1 MAGKFWGE
9 LRLAWPCWLNRLENQ
24 RSFFF
29 LLLIVCACETTQTS
43 HTKFSQ
49 HLLSLWLIAQKTFK
63 KQKGQKF
70 GEMMI
75 FGSVETVFFNNQ
87 KVKANQAGEE
97 TTEMEVDLVKKM
109 SWNRKMTFMLTF

>member
-1 MAGKFWGE
+1 
-9 LRLAWPCWLNRLENQ
+9 
-24 RSFFF
+24 
-29 LLLIVCACETTQTS
+29 
-43 HTKFSQ
+43 
-49 HLLSLWLIAQKTFK
+49 
-63 KQKGQKF
+63 
-70 GEMMI
+70 MMI